1 MKHILMAFVAVLAG
15 SAFALA
21 DTPVSPAEAEKIKA
35 ALDALGCSG
44 GKMEKETEGSSVF
57 EDRRCE
63 VPGRAIRHQARQ
75 GLQAHRDDP
84 RLSARCARAPS
95 AKLKSP
101 DPFGFHAA
109 VIGWHCARQHFST
122 TI

>member
-1 MKHILMAFVAVLAG
+1 MTGAARAALDAICGSFGTNVSGRTSPGRKVEEEMKLILMAFVAVLAG

-57 EDRRCE
+57 EIDDAKC
-63 VPGRAIRHQARQ
+63 
-75 GLQAHRDDP
+75 RDGQFDI
-84 RLSARCARAPS
+84 
-95 AKLKSP
+95 KLDK
-101 DPFGFHAA
+101 DFKLI
-109 VIGWHCARQHFST
+109 VMTRD
-122 TI
+122 